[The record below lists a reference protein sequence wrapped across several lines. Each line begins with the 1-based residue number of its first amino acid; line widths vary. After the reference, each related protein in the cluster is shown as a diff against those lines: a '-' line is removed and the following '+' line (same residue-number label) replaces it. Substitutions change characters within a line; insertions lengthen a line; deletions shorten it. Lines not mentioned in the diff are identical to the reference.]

1 MTPGALDGI
10 RILDLTAMT
19 AGPVGTM
26 MLGDL
31 GADVIK
37 VEDPKTGELSRSI
50 GTVFVEGESSIFL
63 SQNRNKRSVGLDLK
77 SEDGRAAFLELAR
90 QVDVVIENFRPGT
103 VDRLGVGYEAVKA
116 INPRIIYASI
126 SAFGQSG
133 PYAHLPANDPVIQAM
148 SGLMHMTGEADGAPV
163 RIGSPYPD
171 FGAAAL
177 MAFSVSTALFNRER
191 TGQGQWIDLSL
202 LSGALFSTI
211 PRDGETFM
219 TGEAPQRRGS
229 GHPTF
234 VPYRNFQAGDGAYF
248 FLACFTQKFWLAMCK
263 AIGRPDLIDDPR
275 FVNNTDRCE
284 NRDALDAELEATF
297 ATRPADEWL
306 EILGTGNVPAAKIQD
321 LHTALT
327 EDPQIAHNNT
337 VVSVKH
343 PTAGEVRM
351 QAHPVNYH
359 GTPATYRRP
368 APRLG
373 EHTREVLEEFGVS
386 PDILDRLTRE
396 KAEA

>member
-50 GTVFVEGESSIFL
+50 GTVFVGGESSIFL

-148 SGLMHMTGEADGAPV
+148 SGLMHMTGEADGPPV

-234 VPYRNFQAGDGAYF
+234 VPYRNYKGADGAYF

-263 AIGRPDLIDDPR
+263 AIGREDLIDDPR

-284 NRDALDAELEATF
+284 NRDALDAELESTF
-297 ATRPADEWL
+297 TKRPADEWL

-327 EDPQIAHNNT
+327 EDPQIAHNHT
-337 VVSVKH
+337 VVLVNH
-343 PTAGEVRM
+343 PTAGDVRM

-386 PDILDRLTRE
+386 PEIRDRLTGE

>member
-148 SGLMHMTGEADGAPV
+148 SGLMHMTGEAEGAPV

-219 TGEAPQRRGS
+219 NGEAPQRRGS

-234 VPYRNFQAGDGAYF
+234 VPYRNYKGADGAYF

-263 AIGRPDLIDDPR
+263 AIGREDLIDDPR

-297 ATRPADEWL
+297 TKRPADEWL

-327 EDPQIAHNNT
+327 EDPQIAHNKT
-337 VVSVKH
+337 VVSVNH
-343 PTAGEVRM
+343 PTAGDVRM

-386 PDILDRLTRE
+386 PEIRDRLTPE
-396 KAEA
+396 QAEA